1 MKDDGGNNLASIN
14 LRTMSVL
21 TKSFIFYDFV
31 RKFTKNENLRVRKE
45 EKM

>member
-31 RKFTKNENLRVRKE
+31 SKFTENGIFLGFKE

>member
-1 MKDDGGNNLASIN
+1 MKDDGDNNLASIN

-31 RKFTKNENLRVRKE
+31 SKFTENGIF
-45 EKM
+45 